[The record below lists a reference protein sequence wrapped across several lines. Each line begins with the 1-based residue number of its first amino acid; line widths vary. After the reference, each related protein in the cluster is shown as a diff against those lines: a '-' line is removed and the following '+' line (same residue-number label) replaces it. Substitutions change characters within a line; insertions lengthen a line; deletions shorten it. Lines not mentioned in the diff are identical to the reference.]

1 MTRWSLMH
9 KFWAT
14 AAMIGGL
21 LIITRGIFAE
31 FKYEVIKDP
40 KPSMKEKNFV
50 ALEKVDEIVD
60 EVAKDVFLFYP
71 YSATMD
77 DRNNLYVYDL
87 MQAKILQFDRF
98 FKYVRSFGGVGAGPG
113 EFIGKGKGHPVFI
126 NVGFD
131 KKLYAHDWMARKVS
145 IFDTEGKFIKHIIMM
160 MGGDT
165 PFSKPVVDIQ
175 GNLLLQEFKGD
186 RLVFSTL
193 KGETLFS
200 IDHKEKKKEIL
211 FAEEKLPDDFAKML
225 NRLPF
230 KYNWDEL
237 QMTLTRNSTLLVF
250 FPLSATVQVI
260 NLKDKKPVKKFNVW
274 PEEAIKWRKPQVLKR
289 SKKRGYLSF
298 FRSLFLDGD
307 QDNMFYLDFT
317 FNEDDWRHYVYKVNL
332 DGELLEVLHFL
343 EKEKT
348 YTEFMVKQ
356 NNLFVAKCED
366 KIVIYKEVKK

>member
-1 MTRWSLMH
+1 MMRWNPMG

-21 LIITRGIFAE
+21 LIITRGIFADSE
-31 FKYEVIKDP
+31 FNVIENP
-40 KPSMKEKNFV
+40 KPNLKEKNFV
-50 ALEKVDEIVD
+50 ALEKVDEITD
-60 EVAKDVFLFYP
+60 EVAKDVFLFSP
-71 YSATMD
+71 FSMTMD

-113 EFIGKGKGHPVFI
+113 EFIGKGKRHPVYI
-126 NVGFD
+126 NLGLD

-145 IFDTEGKFIKHIIMM
+145 IFDTEGKFIKHITMM

-165 PFSKPVVDIQ
+165 PFSKPVVDSQ
-175 GNLLLQEFKGD
+175 GNLLLQDFKVD

-200 IDHKEKKKEIL
+200 IDHKEKKKQIL
-211 FAEEKLPDDFAKML
+211 FAEEKMSDDFAKML

-274 PEEAIKWRKPQVLKR
+274 PEEAIKFRKSQVLKFK
-289 SKKRGYLSF
+289 SGY
-298 FRSLFLDGD
+298 RHLFQAIFMDGD
-307 QDNMFYLDFT
+307 QDNIFYLDFT
-317 FNEDDWRHYVYKVNL
+317 FNEDDRRHFVYKLNL

-348 YTEFMVKQ
+348 YTDVMVKQ
-356 NNLFVAKCED
+356 NNLFVTRCED